1 MAREIGGRV
10 DVRIFKTAEEF
21 RQWLTKNH
29 ASTTELFV
37 AHYKK
42 TSGKVSMTY
51 AEAVDEALCFGW
63 IDGVVRKIDDEVY
76 GHRFTPRKADSIWSL
91 VNIKHVERL
100 TAAGKMMPAGI
111 AAYAARR
118 ADKTG
123 IYSFEQTEAIIFSA
137 AQLKQF
143 KANQK
148 AWTFWQPQPPG
159 YKRTATFY
167 VTSAKR
173 EETQQKRLAM
183 LIDSSEKGLRLAEVA
198 GKKRDKDS
206 TK

>member
-1 MAREIGGRV
+1 VEIRL
-10 DVRIFKTAEEF
+10 FKTAVEF
-21 RQWLTKNH
+21 RQWLIKNH
-29 ASTTELFV
+29 ATANELFV

-42 TSGKVSMTY
+42 ASGKVSITY

-63 IDGVVRKIDDEVY
+63 IDGVVRKIDEDVY

-111 AAYAARR
+111 AAFAARR

-123 IYSFEQTEAIIFSA
+123 IYSFEQTVAITFST

-143 KANQK
+143 KANKK
-148 AWTFWQPQPPG
+148 AWIFWQLQPPG
-159 YKRTATFY
+159 YQRNATFF
-167 VTSAKR
+167 VTSAKLEATR
-173 EETQQKRLAM
+173 QKRLAL
-183 LIDSSEKGLRLAEVA
+183 LIDSSEKGLRLAEVV

>member
-1 MAREIGGRV
+1 V
-10 DVRIFKTAEEF
+10 DIRIFKTAKEF
-21 RQWLTKNH
+21 RQWLIKNH

-42 TSGKVSMTY
+42 ASGKVSITY

-123 IYSFEQTEAIIFSA
+123 IYSFEQTEAITFSA

-148 AWTFWQPQPPG
+148 AWTFWQLQPPG

-167 VTSAKR
+167 VASAKR